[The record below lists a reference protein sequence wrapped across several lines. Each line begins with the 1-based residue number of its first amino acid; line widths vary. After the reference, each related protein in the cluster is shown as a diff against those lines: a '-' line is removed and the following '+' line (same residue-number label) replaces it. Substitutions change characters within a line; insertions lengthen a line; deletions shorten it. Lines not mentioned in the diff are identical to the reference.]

1 MKATNKCK
9 YYKYNKNNNDNI
21 CSVLECVCRGNQSDQ
36 KTCLIT
42 QLENKCEKYKQ
53 ALNDVENEAE
63 YLKTMNY
70 GYDELN
76 IKENVVEVANDI
88 IDIISKAKD
97 INVPHKKDGE

>member
-53 ALNDVENEAE
+53 AL
-63 YLKTMNY
+63 
-70 GYDELN
+70 DE
-76 IKENVVEVANDI
+76 IKELASKWYENSI
-88 IDIISKAKD
+88 IKYYADYEEILNIISKAKD